1 MKFEPGIYKIARVC
15 HEANRAFS
23 LEIDEPP
30 KPSWEETSAELKES
44 AASGVSLTLT
54 ERDTTP
60 RKLHAA
66 WMSFKLQGGWKY
78 GATIDIEKREHPNL
92 IEYDSLSVLQRTKD
106 DLFVSIV
113 NALAHLMGKRTME
126 KST

>member
-1 MKFEPGIYKIARVC
+1 
-15 HEANRAFS
+15 
-23 LEIDEPP
+23 
-30 KPSWEETSAELKES
+30 
-44 AASGVSLTLT
+44 
-54 ERDTTP
+54 
-60 RKLHAA
+60 
-66 WMSFKLQGGWKY
+66 MSFKLQGGWKY